1 MKISEALDVLREAM
15 EDEDYR
21 LGWVANIAMS
31 VYDEIIS
38 SKAKNH
44 KQLHEACNKGAD
56 NFLQLLLKDNEQ
68 KEKRIIYNCTKG
80 GEDD

>member
-1 MKISEALDVLREAM
+1 MI
-15 EDEDYR
+15 
-21 LGWVANIAMS
+21 
-31 VYDEIIS
+31 
-38 SKAKNH
+38 
-44 KQLHEACNKGAD
+44 AD